1 MVEKYV
7 GETFNQ
13 IKKKFKIQMNFEM
26 DRQIDK
32 QDRQINR

>member
-13 IKKKFKIQMNFEM
+13 IKKKLKI
-26 DRQIDK
+26 QIDK